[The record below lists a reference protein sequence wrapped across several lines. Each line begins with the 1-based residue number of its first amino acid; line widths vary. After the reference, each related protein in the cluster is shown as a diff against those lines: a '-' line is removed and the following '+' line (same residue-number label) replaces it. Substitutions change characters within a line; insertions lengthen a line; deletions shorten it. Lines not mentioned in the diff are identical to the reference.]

1 MSAITVVIIA
11 AVCLFI
17 GTGIGI
23 LMRVSYIEQADK
35 DVAIAKKQLED
46 APIVIESK
54 LGQEMTLEQMELDV
68 VAPRIIQIMRHFN
81 IKLPDYPSIGMYSKE
96 IFQWYNPDSEYTK
109 LVIAGYLRGGRVQ
122 IVWTWVK
129 KDPVYILNRET
140 INGYE
145 DAIKAACDSNPIIM
159 YKDDKE
165 ESDDGRTETKEA

>member
-1 MSAITVVIIA
+1 MSTIVAIVCA
-11 AVCLFI
+11 AFCLFI

-23 LMRVSYIEQADK
+23 LMRIHYIEQADK

-81 IKLPDYPSIGMYSKE
+81 VKLPDYPSIGMYAKE
-96 IFQWYNPDSEYTK
+96 IFQWYNPNSDYTK
-109 LVIAGYLRGGRVQ
+109 LVMSGYLRGGRVQ
-122 IVWTWVK
+122 IAWTWVK
-129 KDPVYILNRET
+129 KEPMYILNRDA
-140 INGYE
+140 IVGYE
-145 DAIKAACDSNPIIM
+145 DAIKTACDSNPIIM
-159 YKDDKE
+159 YNDNKE

>member
-1 MSAITVVIIA
+1 MSAITIFIVA
-11 AVCLFI
+11 AVCVFI

-35 DVAIAKKQLED
+35 DVAITKKQLED
-46 APIVIESK
+46 SPIVIECK
-54 LGQEMTLEQMELDV
+54 LGKAMTLEQMELDV
-68 VAPRIIQIMRHFN
+68 VAPKIIQIMRHFN
-81 IKLPDYPSIGMYSKE
+81 IKLPDYPSIGMYAKE

-129 KDPVYILNRET
+129 KDPVYIINREA

-145 DAIKAACDSNPIIM
+145 DAIKAACSDASIIV
-159 YKDDKE
+159 YNEEKE